1 MTFFNVPHFSFK
13 LTYIGVT
20 VVKGGIEMAEFI
32 YRRPGYSVAV
42 GAPLFG
48 LAVAVV
54 VLLTR
59 LI

>member
-1 MTFFNVPHFSFK
+1 MTFFDILHFAFK
-13 LTYIGVT
+13 LTYIE
-20 VVKGGIEMAEFI
+20 VVAIKGGIEMAEFI
-32 YRRPGYSVAV
+32 SRRPGYSVAV
-42 GAPLFG
+42 GAPLLG